1 MTRTLKDTY
10 KNKKVFITGI
20 TGFKGS
26 WLALLLHRLGAE
38 VKGLGLKQS
47 EQNTIFYK
55 GEIEKIAKV
64 YIQDLRDDFSE
75 ELTSDIQGA
84 DYIFHLAAQPIVSE
98 GYRDPY
104 GTFNTNVMGTVK
116 MLELVKNS
124 THEVSFLS
132 VASDRVYASVPH
144 PHVETDSMA
153 GFEPYSLSKVFD
165 NMLVD
170 MYSQMDGVSD
180 KVKFINARASN
191 VLGGGDKGINR
202 IVTSIIDAVEKGA
215 TLKLRNPAFVRP
227 YLYVLDCL
235 SQYLIIASYG
245 TYNAYNIGA
254 GEHTSVSVQEL
265 VESFIKQSY
274 HNLKWDNT
282 GEQFGFE
289 GNTLL
294 VNTDRFHN
302 EFPKVNSV
310 CDTIDDVVNRILLIN
325 NESDKELAK
334 QKANTLIDE
343 AISIY
348 NEF

>member
-1 MTRTLKDTY
+1 MNRTLKNTY

-38 VKGLGLKQS
+38 VKGLGL
-47 EQNTIFYK
+47 EQPEKNTIFYK

-64 YIQDLRDDFSE
+64 YIQDLREEFSD
-75 ELTSDIQGA
+75 ELISDIQEA

-132 VASDRVYASVPH
+132 VASDRVYASVTH
-144 PHVETDSMA
+144 P
-153 GFEPYSLSKVFD
+153 

-202 IVTSIIDAVEKGA
+202 IVTSIMDAVEKGE

-274 HNLKWDNT
+274 HNLKWNNT

-343 AISIY
+343 AISVY

>member
-1 MTRTLKDTY
+1 MRTLENEY

-26 WLALLLHRLGAE
+26 WLALLLYELGAD
-38 VKGLGLKQS
+38 VKGLGLKQP
-47 EQNTIFYK
+47 NKDTIFYK
-55 GEIEKIAKV
+55 GNIENKAKV
-64 YIQDLRDDFSE
+64 YIQDLRKDFSK
-75 ELTSDIQGA
+75 ELISDIKES

-104 GTFNTNVMGTVK
+104 GTFDTNVMGTVK
-116 MLELVKNS
+116 MLELIKNS
-124 THEVSFLS
+124 EHKTTFLS
-132 VASDRVYASVPH
+132 VASDRVYASVSH
-144 PHVETDSMA
+144 PHIETDTMA

-180 KVKFINARASN
+180 KVTFINARASN
-191 VLGGGDKGINR
+191 VLGGGDRGINR
-202 IVTSIIDAVEKGA
+202 IVTSIMEAAENKEV
-215 TLKLRNPAFVRP
+215 LKLRNPAFVRP

-235 SQYLIIASYG
+235 AQYLIIASYG

-254 GEHTSVSVQEL
+254 GNHTSVSVQEL

-274 HNLKWDNT
+274 HDLKWDNT
-282 GEQFGFE
+282 GEHFGFE

-302 EFPKVNSV
+302 EFPKVKSICN
-310 CDTIDDVVNRILLIN
+310 TIDNIVERILLIN
-325 NESDKELAK
+325 QENDFSIAETKSKDLVK
-334 QKANTLIDE
+334 E
-343 AISIY
+343 AINIY